1 MGATYTRQ
9 STISDGAVI
18 EASHFNDEF
27 DQILAAFAASTGH
40 THDGTA
46 AEGGPISKLLSNTL
60 TFGAGTAGT
69 DITMTFDGETS
80 DGVLYWMEDEDHFK
94 FADDVVI
101 DSTKRLY
108 FNDEGGEYIYG
119 DGTDLYLTSGADI
132 NVPANI
138 GMTFGDDGEKIE
150 GDGTDL
156 TISASADLN
165 LTATTDINIPANV
178 GLTFGNDGEKIEG
191 DGTDLTVSA
200 NNLTVD
206 AAADIILDADGGDVF
221 FKDGGTTFGS
231 ATNTSGNLIIKSG
244 TTTAVTFSGA
254 NATVAGNLS
263 VGGDF
268 DVTGSLDFS
277 DADITNIGSLQLD
290 SIAGDGDT
298 NTSIT
303 FSGSDVITIAAGGDN
318 QVTFNNGSILPVT
331 DNDIDLGSGS
341 YEFKDAYFDGTV
353 TTDALAADTANIDGG
368 SIDGATLGTNSA
380 ITQAVIDNI
389 NINGTTIGHTSDTD
403 LLTLTSGVLTVAG
416 EVSMTTLDIGGTN
429 VAATATEINILDGD
443 NSASS
448 VTIVDADRI
457 ILNDGGTMKQVAVTA
472 LNTYTSAS
480 IAADDIST
488 GDGAVTLATS
498 SGNITIDAQAG
509 DADIIFKGTDSSS
522 DITALTLDMSEAGA
536 ATFNDKIVATELD
549 ISGNIDIDG
558 TTNLDN
564 TDIDGTFA
572 VDGTTISLDATT
584 SLNIDNSNTSNGIT
598 IGTATSGV
606 PISIGH
612 STSEVTVND
621 NLTVTGDFTV
631 NGTTTTVNSTT
642 TTVDD
647 PVFTLGGDS
656 APGSDDNKDRGIEFR
671 YHDGSAARLGF
682 FGYDDSASA
691 FTFLTAATNSSEV
704 FSGTIGNVTAG
715 VGTFASLDISG
726 NIDIDGTSNLDA
738 VDIDGAV
745 QVDSTIT
752 VGADDQGYDVKFFGD
767 TASAYMLWDTSADD
781 LILGGGAGLIVP
793 DGQFTLG
800 STAVASTAAELNIM
814 DGGTSASSV
823 TLADADRMVIN
834 DGGTMKQVAVTAMT
848 TYIESNAS
856 FATKGFATAMS
867 IAL

>member
-277 DADITNIGSLQLD
+277 DADITNICSLQLD

-318 QVTFNNGSILPVT
+318 QFTFNNGSILPVT
-331 DNDIDLGSGS
+331 DNDIDLGSSS
-341 YEFKDAYFDGTV
+341 YEFKDGYFDGTLYA
-353 TTDALAADTANIDGG
+353 DA
-368 SIDGATLGTNSA
+368 
-380 ITQAVIDNI
+380 I
-389 NINGTTIGHTSDTD
+389 NFNGTAIS
-403 LLTLTSGVLTVAG
+403 
-416 EVSMTTLDIGGTN
+416 
-429 VAATATEINILDGD
+429 ATAAELNIMDGVTATASEINALDGITSTVSELNILDGD

-448 VTIVDADRI
+448 VTIADADRI
-457 ILNDGGTMKQVAVTA
+457 ILNDNGTMKQVAVTA

-621 NLTVTGDFTV
+621 NLTITGDLTV

-647 PVFTLGGDS
+647 PVFTLGGDT

-671 YHDGSAARLGF
+671 YHDGSSARIGF
-682 FGYDDSASA
+682 FGYDDSATG
-691 FTFLTAATNSSEV
+691 FTFLTAASNSSEV
-704 FSGTIGNVTAG
+704 FSGTEAKIIAG
-715 VGTFASLDISG
+715 ELDISG
-726 NIDIDGTSNLDA
+726 DVDVDGTLETDA
-738 VDIDGAV
+738 LSING
-745 QVDSTIT
+745 
-752 VGADDQGYDVKFFGD
+752 
-767 TASAYMLWDTSADD
+767 
-781 LILGGGAGLIVP
+781 
-793 DGQFTLG
+793 
-800 STAVASTAAELNIM
+800 TAVSSTAAELNILDGVTSTATELNIM
-814 DGGTSASSV
+814 DGDTSASSV

>member
-94 FADDVVI
+94 FADDIVV

-277 DADITNIGSLQLD
+277 DADITNVGSIQLD

-318 QVTFNNGSILPVT
+318 QFTFNNGSILPVT
-331 DNDIDLGSGS
+331 DNDIDLGSSS
-341 YEFKDAYFDGTV
+341 YEFKDGYFDGTLYA
-353 TTDALAADTANIDGG
+353 DA
-368 SIDGATLGTNSA
+368 
-380 ITQAVIDNI
+380 I
-389 NINGTTIGHTSDTD
+389 NFNGTAIS
-403 LLTLTSGVLTVAG
+403 
-416 EVSMTTLDIGGTN
+416 
-429 VAATATEINILDGD
+429 ATAAELNIMDGVTATASEINALDGITSTVSELNILDGD

-448 VTIVDADRI
+448 VTIADADRI
-457 ILNDGGTMKQVAVTA
+457 ILNDNGTMKQVAVTA

-621 NLTVTGDFTV
+621 NLTITGDLTV

-647 PVFTLGGDS
+647 PVFTLGGDT

-671 YHDGSAARLGF
+671 YHDGSSARIGF
-682 FGYDDSASA
+682 FGYDDSATG
-691 FTFLTAATNSSEV
+691 FTFLTAASNSSEV
-704 FSGTIGNVTAG
+704 FSGTEAKIIAG
-715 VGTFASLDISG
+715 ELDISG
-726 NIDIDGTSNLDA
+726 DVDVDGTLETDA
-738 VDIDGAV
+738 LSING
-745 QVDSTIT
+745 
-752 VGADDQGYDVKFFGD
+752 
-767 TASAYMLWDTSADD
+767 
-781 LILGGGAGLIVP
+781 
-793 DGQFTLG
+793 
-800 STAVASTAAELNIM
+800 TAVSSTAAELNILDGVTSTATELNIM
-814 DGGTSASSV
+814 DGDTSASSV